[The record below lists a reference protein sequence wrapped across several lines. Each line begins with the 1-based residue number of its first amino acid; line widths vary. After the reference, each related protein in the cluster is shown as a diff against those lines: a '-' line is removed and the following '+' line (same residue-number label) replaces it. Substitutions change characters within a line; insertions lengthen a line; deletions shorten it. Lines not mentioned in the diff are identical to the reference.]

1 MEKVKN
7 AWRAFWKKAE
17 PVFKK
22 IGDIFRAIGRVL
34 AVIGK
39 YIMRLHKIF
48 LAIPVV
54 YGAVRIAMYAQEN
67 LPETVGISLQANG
80 EYAITVARNV
90 AIQGSLAV
98 TAACLLLM
106 FCSRRTIYPWIISIF
121 SLVLPF
127 LILLTNVFPA

>member
-7 AWRAFWKKAE
+7 AWQVFWKKAE
-17 PVFKK
+17 PVFKE

-48 LAIPVV
+48 LAVPVV

-67 LPETVGISLQANG
+67 LPETVGISLQENG